1 MKCSICLATYN
12 GEKYIQELLNS
23 ILCQIDINDEII
35 VSDDYS
41 TDNTLTIIRSFND
54 FRIKIFMNQGKRGVV
69 NNFGNALKYASGDY
83 IFLCDQDDVWFSN
96 KKNICISY
104 LDDADLIV
112 TDCSVTDKDLN
123 IIYPSLFEI
132 GNPGSGFW
140 KNWYK
145 NTYVGA
151 NICFKRKLLDI
162 VLPIPS
168 ILPVYHEGWIA
179 SLADIVGVVKFVPIT
194 CLYYRR
200 HDNNTSCTLSGKG
213 LPIMR
218 KIYNRV
224 LLLLLVMC
232 RLLRYYIHR

>member
-140 KNWYK
+140 KN
-145 NTYVGA
+145 
-151 NICFKRKLLDI
+151 
-162 VLPIPS
+162 
-168 ILPVYHEGWIA
+168 
-179 SLADIVGVVKFVPIT
+179 
-194 CLYYRR
+194 
-200 HDNNTSCTLSGKG
+200 
-213 LPIMR
+213 
-218 KIYNRV
+218 
-224 LLLLLVMC
+224 
-232 RLLRYYIHR
+232 